1 MFEFLFGS
9 SKPDA
14 TATAEVLVHGRDAMN
29 ETLKSPRYNDYKGAE
44 PMVEVAVR
52 VTDDAGKTWDAT
64 MEAGL
69 TVVFLLVPGMKVDV
83 KYASKKPARV
93 FLAST
98 QDELMAAA
106 PPRKP

>member
-14 TATAEVLVHGRDAMN
+14 TATAEVLVHGREAMN
-29 ETLKSPRYNDYKGAE
+29 ETLKSPRYNNYKGAE

-52 VTDDAGKTWDAT
+52 VTDEAGKTWDAT

-69 TVVFLLVPGMKVDV
+69 SVVFLLVPGMKVAA
-83 KYASKKPARV
+83 KYAKKKPERV
-93 FLAST
+93 FLAAT
-98 QDELMAAA
+98 QDELLAAA
-106 PPRKP
+106 PPRKL